1 MLDWW
6 TDLPPLLRLGVALV
20 LIVLGVIFFFAG
32 TRGWT
37 LAIVGIVLL
46 FFCGPSDSE
55 KKGYN
60 F

>member
-1 MLDWW
+1 MFDWW
-6 TDLPPLLRLGVALV
+6 IELPTLFKVGVAVL
-20 LIVLGVIFFFAG
+20 LIVIGIVLFFAG

-37 LAIVGIVLL
+37 LAIVGLVLR

-55 KKGYN
+55 KKGYR